1 MMCDAS
7 ISTISTI
14 SRSSSAAPHR
24 RVHSREPPPPRP
36 ELRGDRL
43 RDDEEGEDDERAE
56 GQGRGR
62 MLGMKGVCTP
72 CVEAERGGPSLS
84 ALSIQRARSAISA
97 ISIQRASKKV
107 ERSDHGGL
115 TRGERARLARCALH
129 AVELQRR
136 SGAPRGACPWARGA
150 SRLASHKGT
159 VARSDPKKSPVLC
172 MEHVCE
178 VLAPEARAR
187 TRRAARALST
197 VYLVVCVA
205 KCEHATTRLVKI
217 TTCASS
223 FQHSSP
229 TRRLPLSFL
238 NQRGASRWVRRRRST
253 TCRSAST
260 SPCGTSA
267 TRSTTFRTRGPS
279 TRPEARRRA
288 MA

>member
-1 MMCDAS
+1 MCDAS

-136 SGAPRGACPWARGA
+136 SGAPMGGVPHGPGRPPTKAQ
-150 SRLASHKGT
+150 S
-159 VARSDPKKSPVLC
+159 
-172 MEHVCE
+172 
-178 VLAPEARAR
+178 LAPIRNRVPYSAWSMCVRYLRQKRAWI
-187 TRRAARALST
+187 ST

-205 KCEHATTRLVKI
+205 KREHNATRLVKI
-217 TTCASS
+217 T
-223 FQHSSP
+223 P
-229 TRRLPLSFL
+229 
-238 NQRGASRWVRRRRST
+238 
-253 TCRSAST
+253 
-260 SPCGTSA
+260 
-267 TRSTTFRTRGPS
+267 
-279 TRPEARRRA
+279 
-288 MA
+288 